1 MRQAIGNL
9 LKLAVLV
16 GLGYM
21 LYNWQSG
28 DREDG
33 NAADFARSACLD
45 EAARRYDVTNARVY
59 EVTKNARGYAVS
71 ITVTLSRGPSAR
83 VTCIANA
90 HGGVTDM
97 AIDER

>member
-1 MRQAIGNL
+1 MHQVVGNL

-28 DREDG
+28 DHQDG
-33 NAADFARSACLD
+33 SVAEFAKSACLD
-45 EAARRYDVTNARVY
+45 EAARRYDVSNARVY
-59 EVTKNARGYAVS
+59 EVTKNARGYAVR